1 MIQILVEEMCNISL
15 QGWKA
20 RECHLLIFKIVNAK
34 NLKMELRNLLKYV
47 ITNQWD
53 FS

>member
-20 RECHLLIFKIVNAK
+20 RECHLLIFKMIIAK
-34 NLKMELRNLLKYV
+34 KLKDGVQKP
-47 ITNQWD
+47 T
-53 FS
+53 